1 MYVGRKREH
10 STRTVGTGDSGWG
23 SQHRNSG
30 KQAEMSSDNPVADV
44 SDPNNPGMS
53 RLSMCADAQKVDKT
67 KLAQTEFPI
76 IEFDGDTFA
85 ILLTYLHTGSCHLS
99 CLKIPGLICAAEHYD
114 LPELLQACF
123 HHAKQFIR
131 IDKAC
136 QMLGAL
142 ENYYWRYS
150 SASELVNMI
159 LAFVETRAQSIFE
172 TTHFL
177 ELSES
182 MVQLIINRNLEAP
195 EVSKFE
201 AMLKWAKHRVQNKTY
216 NDKHDAKIE
225 FRCCMDRLTRD
236 LKLYR
241 ISPQDLIKVR

>member
-1 MYVGRKREH
+1 
-10 STRTVGTGDSGWG
+10 
-23 SQHRNSG
+23 
-30 KQAEMSSDNPVADV
+30 
-44 SDPNNPGMS
+44 
-53 RLSMCADAQKVDKT
+53 
-67 KLAQTEFPI
+67 
-76 IEFDGDTFA
+76 
-85 ILLTYLHTGSCHLS
+85 
-99 CLKIPGLICAAEHYD
+99 
-114 LPELLQACF
+114 
-123 HHAKQFIR
+123 
-131 IDKAC
+131 
-136 QMLGAL
+136 MLGAL